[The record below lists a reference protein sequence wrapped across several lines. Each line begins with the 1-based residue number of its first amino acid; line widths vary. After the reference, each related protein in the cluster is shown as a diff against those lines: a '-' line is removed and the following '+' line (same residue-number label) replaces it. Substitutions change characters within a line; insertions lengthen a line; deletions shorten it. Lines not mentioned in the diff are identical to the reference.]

1 MIFSNFDKIETVDY
15 DTHIRLRWLMYFYYF
30 FSRVHNNSLFAG
42 HRAWSSDHVLSLSH
56 PYFSICIFYLFIF
69 FLLLLCVCIYSYE
82 QDDADASFSQ
92 DSEDLTEKR
101 KKREIR
107 LDIGEGNSWN
117 VVMPFA
123 PHTHGALAGNEEIRT
138 RVCVCV

>member
-1 MIFSNFDKIETVDY
+1 MV
-15 DTHIRLRWLMYFYYF
+15 IR
-30 FSRVHNNSLFAG
+30 SR
-42 HRAWSSDHVLSLSH
+42 SLSH

-138 RVCVCV
+138 RVCVCDVISNKGYIRKMTIAIRKSHVK

>member
-56 PYFSICIFYLFIF
+56 PYFSICIFYLFIYF
-69 FLLLLCVCIYSYE
+69 FLVVVVRLYL
-82 QDDADASFSQ
+82 F
-92 DSEDLTEKR
+92 
-101 KKREIR
+101 IR
-107 LDIGEGNSWN
+107 
-117 VVMPFA
+117 A
-123 PHTHGALAGNEEIRT
+123 R
-138 RVCVCV
+138 